1 MKNKVIILII
11 VGLIAFMLY
20 GGYPK
25 LHIKSYDEG
34 DSAYDKYMCFVYKI
48 EPKDGEGVNGVPQRL
63 VAYIYTNAPPDRTNV
78 QFEWRDDNGKYLSAR
93 LWLDEPNSLGGGTV
107 EKLGQY
113 EYKVSYPIAS
123 GHHYDNSIYYGWNII
138 VWLSDSPHVSGGV
151 SIWYIDG
158 KYWHWYK
165 DDRQA
170 PDYTPTA
177 DAGGPYIT
185 QVGKK
190 IKLDASKSTT
200 PSGSDIIDW
209 YWDINNDGIWNKYG
223 KTTYVSFQNTGVYII
238 KLLVV
243 NDKAFY
249 DDGTTTIIVTNVNN
263 PPVADTGYGDRIKV
277 NAGDTVVF
285 DGSKSY
291 DPDGTIVKYEWD
303 LDGDG
308 KYEQEGCTKS
318 IRYIHFMS
326 YNVKLRVTDDDGAQ
340 DVDSVIVDVSEV
352 LYHLNVLASPPE
364 GGIVELNPS
373 GGIYEPGTAVVL
385 RAVPNAGWI
394 FDHWE
399 GIETPLQYINTASNN
414 PVTIVMNS
422 NRTVTAYFVRE
433 NPTKYT
439 LTVKSE
445 PSGGGVISLNPT
457 GGQYDYGTVVTL
469 TATPNNGYV
478 FDHWS
483 GDGSGKNTSITV
495 TITKDTEITAHFT
508 KTGGSMIPLGLLLL
522 VVVAIS
528 AIGVLLIRRKSL
540 R

>member
-1 MKNKVIILII
+1 MSENKKAMIILTISI
-11 VGLIAFMLY
+11 AILIAFIVSIVNPSIFRTSWVGDNPNDEWQCSVTGISPSDGATYVHILPTFTFTVTTDCPRWKVDVWFTRER
-20 GGYPK
+20 GFIDQATANLGYPNGFNVSSK
-25 LHIKSYDEG
+25 TFRYTPSYTHASDWTADFYQWKIKVRDARNSNLIYQTKTM
-34 DSAYDKYMCFVYKI
+34 KYYVR
-48 EPKDGEGVNGVPQRL
+48 GV
-63 VAYIYTNAPPDRTNV
+63 V
-78 QFEWRDDNGKYLSAR
+78 Q
-93 LWLDEPNSLGGGTV
+93 NS
-107 EKLGQY
+107 
-113 EYKVSYPIAS
+113 P
-123 GHHYDNSIYYGWNII
+123 
-138 VWLSDSPHVSGGV
+138 
-151 SIWYIDG
+151 
-158 KYWHWYK
+158 
-165 DDRQA
+165 
-170 PDYTPTA
+170 PTA
-177 DAGGPYIT
+177 DAGGPYYGT
-185 QVGKK
+185 VGKPVYFDGSGSSDPDNNIVSYAWEK
-190 IKLDASKSTT
+190 DLDAGQLY
-200 PSGSDIIDW
+200 P
-209 YWDINNDGIWNKYG
+209 
-223 KTTYVSFQNTGVYII
+223 
-238 KLLVV
+238 
-243 NDKAFY
+243 Y
-249 DDGTTTIIVTNVNN
+249 DDLKTKIGYVTYGQAGTYRVALRVIDKDGFYSYSSTKAYISPQPDNQ

-318 IRYIHFMS
+318 IRYVHFMS

-508 KTGGSMIPLGLLLL
+508 KTGGGGSMIPLGLLLL

-528 AIGVLLIRRKSL
+528 AIGVLLIRKKSGNHPS
-540 R
+540 